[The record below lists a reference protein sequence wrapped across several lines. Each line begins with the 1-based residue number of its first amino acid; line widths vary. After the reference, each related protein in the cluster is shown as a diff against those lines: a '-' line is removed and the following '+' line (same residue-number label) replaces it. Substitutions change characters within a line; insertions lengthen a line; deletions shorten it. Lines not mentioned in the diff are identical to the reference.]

1 VRLIWDLETDGLL
14 DDVTVIHS
22 LLMFDIDTNTTYSC
36 HDQGERY
43 TPPPGVIG
51 LSISD
56 GLDLL
61 AAADE
66 RIGHNVIKYDLRV
79 LKKLRPDLVLKGIDR
94 DTMILAKLIHPDIKE
109 EDSRTLASG
118 RLNKETFKHKN
129 RSCFGSHSLAA
140 WGHRVGEKKQEYSGG
155 FEQWSPEMQSYGEQ
169 DIPVTYKLW
178 LHLAPHT
185 YSQAAI
191 ELEHRIADIVFQIE
205 VDGIP
210 FDLEKAVELQSKLVQ
225 ERDEIKRSLMG
236 LFPDWEVVTKT
247 FIAKVNLPKR
257 GIAKGDEVIVKKTV
271 VFNPG
276 SRDHISK
283 CLIEKYGWVP
293 REFTPTGKPTID
305 DEVLMGLEYPEAKA
319 LAKYFIVCKTLAQL
333 AEGDQ
338 NWMKHYDC
346 NTRTIHA
353 AYDTMGTVT
362 SRCAHFSPNIG
373 QVPSVDKPYGVE
385 CRSLFANSSNDTV
398 LLGTDMS
405 GLELRCLAG
414 YMAHWDKGAYASIV
428 TTGDVHTINQQAAGL
443 PTRANAKTFIYGF
456 LYGAG
461 PEKIGSIV
469 NGSVHR
475 GRTLIANFI
484 KGFPALKHLKAECEA
499 AIGKGYLNALDG
511 RKVPIRK
518 KHAALNSLLQSAGAI
533 FCKMWVVGIRDELEN
548 KGLTYGKDYRFVV
561 FSHDELQILVSKGFE
576 TIVGDTS
583 KAVAVAV
590 GERLN
595 FKCPLAADYK
605 IGNNWAETH

>member
-1 VRLIWDLETDGLL
+1 MK
-14 DDVTVIHS
+14 DV
-22 LLMFDIDTNTTYSC
+22 DTKKVYSC
-36 HDQGERY
+36 HDQGEAY

-79 LKKLRPDLVLKGIDR
+79 LRKLYPKLELKGTDT
-94 DTMILAKLIHPDIKE
+94 DTMILAKLIHSDIKE
-109 EDSRTLASG
+109 EDSRALASG

-140 WGHRVGEKKQEYSGG
+140 WGHRVGVLKQEYSGG
-155 FEQWSPEMQSYGEQ
+155 FDKWTPEMQMYGEQ
-169 DIPVTYKLW
+169 DIPVTEALW
-178 LHLAPHT
+178 LYLAPHT

-191 ELEHRIADIVFQIE
+191 ALEHRIADIVFQIE
-205 VDGIP
+205 LDGIP

-225 ERDEIKRSLMG
+225 ERDDIKRSLLG

-247 FIAKVNLPKR
+247 FISKVNNKKLGR
-257 GIAKGDEVIVKKTV
+257 VKGDEVIVKKTV

-276 SRDHISK
+276 SRDHIAY
-283 CLIEKYGWVP
+283 CLKQKYGWVP
-293 REFTPTGKPTID
+293 RDFTPTGKPTID

-319 LAKYFIVCKTLAQL
+319 LAKYFIVCKTLSQL
-333 AEGDQ
+333 SEGDQ
-338 NWMKHYDC
+338 NWMKHYDP
-346 NTRTIHA
+346 NSRTIHA

-362 SRCAHFSPNIG
+362 SRCTHFSPNIG
-373 QVPSVDKPYGVE
+373 QVPAVDKPYGPE
-385 CRSLFANSSNDTV
+385 CRALFANSDDHTI

-414 YMAHWDKGAYASIV
+414 YMAHWDNGAYGNVV

-469 NGSVHR
+469 GGTAHR
-475 GRTLIANFI
+475 GRALIASFL
-484 KGFPALKHLKAECEA
+484 KGLPALKHLKGEAEN
-499 AIGKGYLNALDG
+499 AIGKGYLNGLDG
-511 RKVPIRK
+511 RRVPIRK

-548 KGLTYGKDYRFVV
+548 KGLTYGKDYRFVA
-561 FSHDELQILVSKGFE
+561 FIHDELQIIVSKGFE